1 MKKMN
6 VVRKKSIKIVFVS
19 VALLLVAM
27 FAFLKSRTYDPMP
40 EALAIYNEAI
50 DSGQAESGKK
60 FVLFKPP
67 AANSGKNSA
76 CFVFY
81 QGALVE
87 ELSYVP
93 LMQGIANEGVPSY
106 LISMPLNIAMLSVNA
121 ADLAKA
127 DPYAKQHCQRFV
139 IGGHSLGGVAASM
152 YLSSY
157 PDDDLLLLASWPA
170 EGKPL
175 LEHKGRIVSI
185 HASNDGLITPDEIE
199 ESTAR
204 LPKSTKWVMIEGANH
219 AQFGWYGDQAGD
231 DLSAISRQEQQDQ
244 VLNAVSELFQ

>member
-1 MKKMN
+1 MN

-27 FAFLKSRTYDPMP
+27 FAFLKSRTYDPMS

-157 PDDDLLLLASWPA
+157 PPGQRRANLCWNT
-170 EGKPL
+170 K
-175 LEHKGRIVSI
+175 
-185 HASNDGLITPDEIE
+185 DGLFP
-199 ESTAR
+199 SMR
-204 LPKSTKWVMIEGANH
+204 LTMV
-219 AQFGWYGDQAGD
+219 
-231 DLSAISRQEQQDQ
+231 LSHLMKLKR
-244 VLNAVSELFQ
+244 VLLDYQNRLSG